1 MRCGG
6 RVVSALLLLAALA
19 ASLLA
24 SVSDARSR
32 IIPNGS
38 CLCVACAGLALQALR
53 AWMPTAAAAL
63 PVEATLASS
72 LPAPVS
78 CVIAGTCAL
87 MVGGAGELLVRRMF
101 GRPGVGMGDVKL
113 CAAWAC
119 WLGWL
124 ALPAIC
130 AACLAG
136 AMVALVRGQRAFAMG
151 PWLTAAFALACVA
164 PALFGL

>member
-53 AWMPTAAAAL
+53 AWMPTAVAAL

-87 MVGGAGELLVRRMF
+87 VVGGAGELLVRRMF

-113 CAAWAC
+113 
-119 WLGWL
+119 
-124 ALPAIC
+124 C